1 MIGYINSLIIN
12 LGVPEKYSL
21 YFSNGILFVI
31 AFVCSL
37 LVSLAT
43 RRIIIRKLPFYI
55 KKSRNKWDDLLLAHR
70 VFERLHHIAPAII
83 LYCFSPAFTM
93 FGIWV
98 ERLAVTYMVVTGLLV
113 FSALLDS
120 IEGIYR
126 TYESSRSK
134 PIKGYIQSVKIFIFI
149 IGVVVAVSIIID
161 RSPWILLSGVGAMAA
176 ALILIF
182 KDSVLGLLASIQITS
197 NNMVCLGDWIEV
209 PRYEANGVVID
220 ITLHIIKIKNWDNTV
235 TTIPTYSII
244 SESFKNWRGM
254 VESGVRLIKRSVSID
269 ITSIEFCSSEIL
281 DAITKI
287 PSIIRLIGEE
297 NIPEKFEGIT
307 NLYLFRKYIEGY
319 LKEHKMLEMQDP
331 LLVRNLPPTE
341 SGIPVEIYVFSKYES
356 WESFEGVQNEIFDHI
371 IAITPRFKLRIFQK
385 PSGYDFKK

>member
-12 LGVPEKYSL
+12 MGVPEKYSL
-21 YFSNGILFVI
+21 YLSNGILLVI
-31 AFVCSL
+31 AFICSL
-37 LVSLAT
+37 LAYLVT
-43 RRIIIRKLPFYI
+43 RRLIIKKLPFYI
-55 KKSRNKWDDLLLAHR
+55 KRSRNKWDDLLLEHR
-70 VFERLHHIAPAII
+70 FFERLHHIAPAIM
-83 LYCFSPAFTM
+83 LYCFSSAFTV
-93 FGIWV
+93 FEIWV
-98 ERLAVTYMVVTGLLV
+98 ERLAIAYMVVTGLLV

-126 TYESSRSK
+126 TCENSRSK

-149 IGVVVAVSIIID
+149 IGVVVAVSIIIN
-161 RSPWILLSGVGAMAA
+161 RSPWILFSGLGAMAA

-209 PRYEANGVVID
+209 PRYEANGVVTD
-220 ITLHIIKIKNWDNTV
+220 ITLHIIKIQNWDNTV

-254 VESGVRLIKRSVSID
+254 IESGVRLIKRSVSID
-269 ITSIEFCSSEIL
+269 ITSIEFCSSEIM

-287 PSIIRLIGEE
+287 PSIMRMIGEE
-297 NIPEKFEGIT
+297 NIPAKLEGVT

-319 LKEHKMLEMQDP
+319 LKEHKMLQGQDP
-331 LLVRNLPPTE
+331 PMVRNLAPTE
-341 SGIPVEIYVFSKYES
+341 CGIPVEIYVFSKYES

-371 IAITPRFKLRIFQK
+371 IAITSMFKLRIFQK
-385 PSGYDFKK
+385 PSGYDFK